1 MGYIDSGK
9 SEGATVHLG
18 GERVGTEGF
27 FIAPTI
33 FTDTKPDMRI
43 VKEEIF
49 GPVGVV
55 IKFED
60 EDDVIA
66 KANDTMYGLA
76 AAVFSQNINRALQTA
91 HKLRAGT
98 AWVRLPNAMYLL
110 CLILFSSTG
119 QLREHDPHKCSIRWL
134 QAIRYRSRARR
145 VCPRKVSGLSPTS
158 HFIRIL
164 T

>member
-18 GERVGTEGF
+18 GERIGTEGY

-60 EDDVIA
+60 EDDVIH

-76 AAVFSQNINRALQTA
+76 AAVFSQNINRALGTA

-98 AWVRLPNAMYLL
+98 AWV
-110 CLILFSSTG
+110 
-119 QLREHDPHKCSIRWL
+119 
-134 QAIRYRSRARR
+134 
-145 VCPRKVSGLSPTS
+145 S
-158 HFIRIL
+158 HFLFIFSLGIV
-164 T
+164 